1 MKVSDVIILSPDG
14 LGLEDVIEMV
24 ATVGHR
30 LYAVKAHDLYDAHG
44 PEVVTRLRKAGAARV
59 WYDGKFHD
67 IPNTVG
73 LRARAVGKV
82 VEPDKRVDILTVHA
96 SGEIDMMMEAVKNG
110 PDEIYA
116 ITVLTS
122 LDPEQTHLI
131 YGQPPKAAV
140 LYLARLAKLAG
151 VQGIV
156 CSAEEVGMLAK
167 RPELQGLKFV
177 VPGTRSAGKDVGDQK
192 RTGTPAKAVQDGAH
206 HLVIGRQVVQ
216 APDPL
221 AALDELEEE
230 ITTALTTA

>member
-1 MKVSDVIILSPDG
+1 MKTSDVIILSPDG
-14 LGLEDVIEMV
+14 LDLDEVVELV
-24 ATVGHR
+24 RAVGHR
-30 LYAVKAHDLYDAHG
+30 LYGVKVHDLYDAHG
-44 PEVVTRLRKAGAARV
+44 PEVVLRLRQAGAARV

-67 IPNTVG
+67 ISNTVG
-73 LRARAVGKV
+73 LRARAVGKGG
-82 VEPDKRVDILTVHA
+82 EIGKDVDILTVHA

-110 PDEIYA
+110 PPEIYA

-122 LDPEQTHLI
+122 LDPEQTHLT

-151 VQGIV
+151 VHGIV

-177 VPGTRSAGKDVGDQK
+177 VPGTRSAGKDKGDQK
-192 RTGTPAKAVQDGAH
+192 RSGTPGAAIQDGAH
-206 HLVIGRQVVQ
+206 HLVVGRQVVK

-230 ITTALTTA
+230 ITAALAA

>member
-1 MKVSDVIILSPDG
+1 LKTSDVIILSPDG
-14 LGLEDVIEMV
+14 LEFEAVLELVS
-24 ATVGHR
+24 AVGHR
-30 LYAVKAHDLYDAHG
+30 LYGVKVHDLYDAYG
-44 PEVVTRLRKAGAARV
+44 PEVVARLREAGAARI

-73 LRARAVGKV
+73 LRARAVGKGA
-82 VEPDKRVDILTVHA
+82 EPRKGVDILTVHA

-110 PDEIYA
+110 PEEVYA

-122 LDPEQTHLI
+122 LDGELTHLI

-151 VQGIV
+151 VQGVV
-156 CSAEEVGMLAK
+156 CSAEEVAMLAK

-177 VPGTRSAGKDVGDQK
+177 VPGTRSAGKDAGDQK
-192 RTGTPAKAVQDGAH
+192 RTGTPAKAIEDGAH
-206 HLVIGRQVVQ
+206 HLVIGRQVVK
-216 APDPL
+216 ATDPL

-230 ITTALTTA
+230 ITAALAA

>member
-1 MKVSDVIILSPDG
+1 MKTSDVIILSPDG
-14 LGLEDVIEMV
+14 LELEAVLELV
-24 ATVGHR
+24 GTVGHR
-30 LYAVKAHDLYDAHG
+30 LYGVKVHDLYDAHG
-44 PEVVTRLRKAGAARV
+44 PEVVSRLRDAGAARV

-73 LRARAVGKV
+73 LRARAVGKGG
-82 VEPDKRVDILTVHA
+82 EIGKDVDILTVHA

-110 PDEIYA
+110 PPEIYA

-122 LDPEQTHLI
+122 LDSELTHLV

-151 VQGIV
+151 VQGVV
-156 CSAEEVGMLAK
+156 CSAEEVAMLAK

-177 VPGTRSAGKDVGDQK
+177 VPGTRSAGKDAGDQK

-206 HLVIGRQVVQ
+206 HLVIGRQVVK
-216 APDPL
+216 APDPI
-221 AALDELEEE
+221 AALDELEDEL
-230 ITTALTTA
+230 TAALAN